1 MKQLGVL
8 FGDTQPLR
16 ADDLS
21 DTLNVGK
28 SAVMRAA
35 MQIGLAKLESV
46 SSKNIDDA
54 KMLIILEDAK
64 GRQ

>member
-8 FGDTQPLR
+8 FGETQPLR
-16 ADDLS
+16 ADELS
-21 DTLNVGK
+21 GALNVGK

-35 MQIGLAKLESV
+35 LQIGLAKLESV
-46 SSKNIDDA
+46 SSKNVEDA

>member
-21 DTLNVGK
+21 DALNVGK
-28 SAVMRAA
+28 SSVMRAA

-54 KMLIILEDAK
+54 KMLIIFEDAK